1 MAGILKSSKST
12 APRII
17 KTVSRRGETD
27 HAAADANLTEFNLS
41 DLAEQG
47 REQLQKCQLQV
58 NAMLEEAHQQAEQ
71 IKSRAHDAGY
81 AEGWQAAQAEIES
94 HIDCRAEQKAKTHVE
109 SLHTAVV
116 QMTQQYDDWMQHYV
130 DALTT
135 TAITAT
141 SEHLLVRWAREA
153 LHGTRSANRL
163 TLAVHPT
170 TLAQLG
176 PALRA
181 LLAHSDLPEDS
192 EVIGDATLDVGDVVL
207 RQNSGEIHA
216 GLEAQLQRLGE
227 QLR

>member
-116 QMTQQYDDWMQHYV
+116 QMTQQYDDWM
-130 DALTT
+130 
-135 TAITAT
+135 
-141 SEHLLVRWAREA
+141 
-153 LHGTRSANRL
+153 
-163 TLAVHPT
+163 
-170 TLAQLG
+170 
-176 PALRA
+176 
-181 LLAHSDLPEDS
+181 
-192 EVIGDATLDVGDVVL
+192 
-207 RQNSGEIHA
+207 
-216 GLEAQLQRLGE
+216 
-227 QLR
+227 